1 LSPPLPPPEG
11 TTMLED
17 LQKQLN
23 RGLDK
28 IRAANRKRIYGD
40 DIVIVSG
47 LPRSG
52 TSMMMKMLDAA
63 GFAIMTDGEREPDID
78 NPEGYFEHERIKDL
92 EQDTDKSYIGEAQ
105 GKVLKVIS
113 FLIEEL
119 PDEYSYRVLFM
130 RRDIDEV
137 IASQNKMLH
146 RLGTEDTAATNAEVK
161 KLYQRHLVQVKNL
174 VDKRKDIAMIDVN
187 HRQAINDPM
196 AVAQQVNDFLGGGLD
211 VQAMAAVVDRKL
223 YRNRAKD
230 LAKQAATDAEA

>member
-1 LSPPLPPPEG
+1 
-11 TTMLED
+11 MLDD
-17 LQKQLN
+17 LQKQLT
-23 RGLDK
+23 RSIDK
-28 IRAANRKRIYGD
+28 LRAANRKRIYGE
-40 DIVIVSG
+40 DIIIVSG

-63 GFAIMTDGEREPDID
+63 GFAIMTDGEREADID
-78 NPEGYFEHERIKDL
+78 NPKGYFEYERIKDL
-92 EQDTDKSYIGEAQ
+92 ENEPDKSYVADAR

-113 FLIEEL
+113 FLIKEL
-119 PDEYSYRVLFM
+119 PEDNSYRILFM

-137 IASQNKMLH
+137 IASQNKMIY
-146 RLGTEDTAATNAEVK
+146 RLGTEDTSATDAEVK

>member
-1 LSPPLPPPEG
+1 
-11 TTMLED
+11 MLDD

-23 RGLDK
+23 RSIDK

-40 DIVIVSG
+40 DIIVVSG

-63 GFAIMTDGEREPDID
+63 GFGIMQDGEREADID
-78 NPEGYFEHERIKDL
+78 NPKGYYEYERVKDL
-92 EQDTDKSYIGEAQ
+92 ENETDKSYIAEAR

-113 FLIEEL
+113 FLIKEL
-119 PDEYSYRVLFM
+119 PDDNSYRVIFM

-137 IASQNKMLH
+137 IASQNKMIY
-146 RLGTEDTAATNAEVK
+146 RLGTEDTSATDAEVK

-174 VDKRKDIAMIDVN
+174 VDKTPNVAMIDVN
-187 HRQAINDPM
+187 HRKAINDAM
-196 AVAQQVNDFLGGGLD
+196 FVANQVNDFLGGGLD
-211 VQAMAAVVDRKL
+211 VEAMAAVVDKKL

-230 LAKQAATDAEA
+230 LATKAEA